1 MGFSL
6 VILILTL
13 LTAPLFSSV
22 FSENL
27 SPLIRLLAIL
37 AFSIP
42 MRFPIYLWEKELKF
56 GNPAVAAVISEGC
69 MFLFTILVEILFHLG
84 VWSLLIGNLS
94 GFLLTGLYVWITS
107 KYRPRIQ
114 IDKIQVKNLLG
125 FGAPLMVQGL
135 NGEVMAR
142 GDNLMVGAYA
152 GTSQLAFYNFAWQM
166 PTMISQFTQTI
177 DSMLLP
183 VFVKIKEDA
192 TSTNRLF
199 NLTNKLW
206 SITGSFFG
214 FGMLIF
220 AEQIV
225 LLLYGEAWRQVIP
238 ILQVMSISFIIR
250 YCTGYAYDN
259 LVIVRGRTKY
269 TMNWSIVNT
278 ILVLTVGQFMIY
290 KIGPIGGAWFWLL
303 QALVL
308 IPLVRFPLI
317 TQELGSLQ
325 FLRHVWQPLLVG
337 SIACAVA
344 ILLLKLSPLYIS
356 SMVVYS
362 IITILVFLII
372 YFGLLL
378 LIDKGL
384 KNDIRTVYHLIAGK
398 SNDK

>member
-1 MGFSL
+1 MLFARLFSPADLGLANLAFGCISFLVIFANFGFPQSIIRDREKSLAGLNTIFTLSMGFSL

-56 GNPAVAAVISEGC
+56 GNPAVATVISEGC

-183 VFVKIKEDA
+183 VFVKIKEDT

-199 NLTNKLW
+199 
-206 SITGSFFG
+206 
-214 FGMLIF
+214 
-220 AEQIV
+220 
-225 LLLYGEAWRQVIP
+225 
-238 ILQVMSISFIIR
+238 
-250 YCTGYAYDN
+250 
-259 LVIVRGRTKY
+259 
-269 TMNWSIVNT
+269 
-278 ILVLTVGQFMIY
+278 
-290 KIGPIGGAWFWLL
+290 
-303 QALVL
+303 
-308 IPLVRFPLI
+308 
-317 TQELGSLQ
+317 
-325 FLRHVWQPLLVG
+325 
-337 SIACAVA
+337 
-344 ILLLKLSPLYIS
+344 
-356 SMVVYS
+356 
-362 IITILVFLII
+362 
-372 YFGLLL
+372 
-378 LIDKGL
+378 
-384 KNDIRTVYHLIAGK
+384 
-398 SNDK
+398 